1 LQLRGRVYWC
11 ANQFLNQFLQ
21 MMTKATGVRHR
32 VAISGRERL
41 LKLTLAAVAV
51 IAAAACG
58 GPATGDGQQAVGT
71 FETGETGGPVV
82 GPGGPGGSGVFS
94 VGFTYSQPSGNRY
107 LAGRGGLPAPPLRID
122 VSVIDS
128 PVWLNAAVH
137 PDGGVVW
144 VVTGIDGKSVGYR
157 IGPNGASVELP
168 VDFSSGNFSLVPPV
182 LVVGNDGQLRLTT
195 TREVDGLATL
205 LPEGHVEFG
214 EGEAGTGDLRIGRGD
229 SSSIISLK
237 NAPDVTFMIGDDST
251 IYSYADAIERYPHGA
266 IGDTNEWGG
275 MWVIPT
281 VDGAEA
287 THPLLEETDVFEGLY
302 PILADIDQDGDQ
314 EIIGTVSNQAKGA
327 MLIVMKRVDSVI
339 QVVGVSDPVGTGFR
353 WTHQV
358 AVAPFG
364 PGGAIELAT
373 IRTPHIAAWPSFTD
387 WTAGSWN

>member
-1 LQLRGRVYWC
+1 
-11 ANQFLNQFLQ
+11 

-71 FETGETGGPVV
+71 FETGET
-82 GPGGPGGSGVFS
+82 GGPGGSGVFS

-157 IGPNGASVELP
+157 IGRNGASVELP

-214 EGEAGTGDLRIGRGD
+214 EGEAGTGDLRIARGD

-237 NAPDVTFMIGDDST
+237 NAPDATFMIGDDST
-251 IYSYADAIERYPHGA
+251 IYSYADATERYPHGA

-373 IRTPHIAAWPSFTD
+373 IRTPRIAAWPSFTD

>member
-1 LQLRGRVYWC
+1 
-11 ANQFLNQFLQ
+11 
-21 MMTKATGVRHR
+21 
-32 VAISGRERL
+32 
-41 LKLTLAAVAV
+41 
-51 IAAAACG
+51 
-58 GPATGDGQQAVGT
+58 
-71 FETGETGGPVV
+71 
-82 GPGGPGGSGVFS
+82 
-94 VGFTYSQPSGNRY
+94 
-107 LAGRGGLPAPPLRID
+107 
-122 VSVIDS
+122 
-128 PVWLNAAVH
+128 
-137 PDGGVVW
+137 
-144 VVTGIDGKSVGYR
+144 
-157 IGPNGASVELP
+157 
-168 VDFSSGNFSLVPPV
+168 
-182 LVVGNDGQLRLTT
+182 
-195 TREVDGLATL
+195 
-205 LPEGHVEFG
+205 
-214 EGEAGTGDLRIGRGD
+214 
-229 SSSIISLK
+229 LK

-266 IGDTNEWGG
+266 IGDMNEWGG